1 MLQKLADLLAE
12 ANKTESFFPVI
23 KHNQLL
29 KMVQEA
35 GLDLDEDE
43 LHQVHVIYSYRE
55 VHQVIYSYR
64 ELH

>member
-12 ANKTESFFPVI
+12 AKKTESFFPVI

-43 LHQVHVIYSYRE
+43 LHQVIYSYRE
-55 VHQVIYSYR
+55 LHQVIYSYR

>member
-1 MLQKLADLLAE
+1 MFMLQKLADLLAE
-12 ANKTESFFPVI
+12 TKKMESFFPVI

-43 LHQVHVIYSYRE
+43 LHQVQWSALNL
-55 VHQVIYSYR
+55 Q
-64 ELH
+64 